1 MKKTLLF
8 VLILCACTITAQTAV
23 FAQTSTY
30 ARIGLQ
36 FHEVIPASE
45 FWESDGLKNSYQ
57 GRGLVRFSISDN
69 VEGEFGGGFLLL
81 SGLDYNRSYY
91 RTNIYPLDFRVNWY
105 PLSIDILRP
114 LIVKPYG
121 YLGVGALYYRAVFSP
136 RSTTDPLHPPSI
148 GTEPVVQ
155 DGFGAYVPIGLG
167 FEIPLS
173 QRVSID
179 ITGGYNYSFND
190 NLNYYRFLNEGGSHS
205 DAWYSLGIGLN
216 VAISATAKAV
226 TVAAE
231 RDVQFSVRSPKIVPV
246 QRKVRETLP
255 LRNYVF
261 FDEGST
267 EIPNRY
273 VMLTKDQAASFK
285 EEQLQEAQPKEL
297 NRRSRRQLNAYHNIL
312 NTIGDR
318 LRRYPGATVS
328 LIGASEKG
336 PDDGRALAESIKQYL
351 VNVFGIDGS
360 RIVTEGRDKP
370 LIPSEQLGGTKELV
384 LLRAED
390 RRVNIESSSPE
401 MLLPFESRQPDLLK
415 PVQII
420 TVLDE
425 PLDSYVLFTVTG
437 ASELLA
443 SWSLELR
450 DGTGN
455 VQRFGPFTRD
465 YEHVSGKSILGDR
478 SEGKYQV
485 VMVGQTKSG
494 KMVRKEGSLSLL
506 RKEEPKEEMGLR
518 FSVLYRFDIS
528 TSTGGYEKFLVNVVT
543 PLIPEGANVI
553 IHGHTDIIGE
563 QEHNLN
569 LSRDRARDVQNI
581 LERALS
587 NAGKQKVTFETYGF
601 GADVQS
607 APFENDFP
615 EERCYN
621 RTVIINIA
629 PAK

>member
-1 MKKTLLF
+1 MKKTLFF
-8 VLILCACTITAQTAV
+8 VLILCICMITARTAV
-23 FAQTSTY
+23 FAQVSDTY
-30 ARIGLQ
+30 PRIGLQ
-36 FHEVIPASE
+36 YHEVIPATE

-57 GRGLVRFSISDN
+57 GRGLVRFFISEN
-69 VEGEFGGGFLLL
+69 LEGEFGGGFVLL
-81 SGLDYNRSYY
+81 SGLDYNRMYY
-91 RTNIYPLDFRVNWY
+91 RTNIYPMDFRVNWY
-105 PLSIDILRP
+105 PVTINILHP

-121 YLGVGALYYRAVFSP
+121 YLGIGALYYRAVFRP
-136 RSTTDPLHPPSI
+136 ASTTS
-148 GTEPVVQ
+148 EPIVQ
-155 DGFGAYVPIGLG
+155 DGFGGFVPIGLG
-167 FEIPLS
+167 LEIPLS
-173 QRVSID
+173 PRVSLD

-190 NLNYYRFLNEGGSHS
+190 NLNYYRFVGENASHS
-205 DAWYSLGIGLN
+205 DAWYSIGIGLN
-216 VAISATAKAV
+216 VALSATEKAV
-226 TVAAE
+226 TVAE

-273 VMLTKDQAASFK
+273 VLLTKDQAASFK

-297 NRRSRRQLNAYHNIL
+297 TGRSRRQLNAYHNIL
-312 NTIGDR
+312 NTVGDR

-336 PDDGRALAESIKQYL
+336 PEDGRALAESIKKYL

-360 RIVTEGRDKP
+360 RIGTEGRDKP
-370 LIPSEQLGGTKELV
+370 LIPSEQPGGTKELG

-390 RRVNIESSSPE
+390 RRVNIESSSPD
-401 MLLPFESRQPDLLK
+401 MLLQFESRQPDLLK

-420 TVLDE
+420 SVQDD

-450 DGTGN
+450 DETGN
-455 VQRFGPFTRD
+455 VQHFGPFTRD
-465 YEHVSGKSILGDR
+465 YEHISGKSILGDR
-478 SEGKYQV
+478 TKSDYKV

-506 RKEEPKEEMGLR
+506 RKEAPKDESGLR

-528 TSTGGYEKFLVNVVT
+528 KATSGYEKFLVDVVT
-543 PLIPEGANVI
+543 PLIPEGSNVI

-563 QEHNLN
+563 EEHNLN
-569 LSRDRARDVQNI
+569 LSRDRAHDVQNI

-587 NAGKQKVTFETYGF
+587 NAGKQKVSFETYGF
-601 GADVQS
+601 GADVHS
-607 APFENDFP
+607 EPFENDLP

-621 RTVIINIA
+621 RTVIIDIV
-629 PAK
+629 PGK